1 MGRIDIVRMLNLGG
15 QRLILL
21 KGELGEFSSFLA
33 HSFGCYGALCPIAI
47 YKGQTG
53 EKGPKRPLFSSDP
66 QTLKYSRSTYHENA
80 KVLTNL
86 VKLVIPPRE
95 FSLVNSEAK
104 L

>member
-66 QTLKYSRSTYHENA
+66 PNPEIFM
-80 KVLTNL
+80 VNL
-86 VKLVIPPRE
+86 PQKCQG
-95 FSLVNSEAK
+95 FD
-104 L
+104 